1 MLTRQRGKSD
11 MVDKSLLR
19 LLWNMR
25 FRRAAGGY
33 RAKGHSRLIKKE
45 TADKLFVDGFVTER
59 NDEIMLT
66 EKGRL
71 EIGLTSSAV

>member
-1 MLTRQRGKSD
+1 

-25 FRRAAGGY
+25 FRRTAGGF

-45 TADKLFVDGFVTER
+45 TADKLFIDGFATER
-59 NDEIMLT
+59 NDELFLT
-66 EKGRL
+66 EKGRV
-71 EIGLTSSAV
+71 EIGLTSSSG